1 MSTSQPLITELRELI
16 LRAAPQP
23 ELAQGV
29 LTCGDSEP
37 LDRLMP
43 FSSVIILGVI
53 VAIED
58 RYRITATKVDI
69 RQILS
74 EGVTLQRLAELI
86 ESRLAATA

>member
-1 MSTSQPLITELRELI
+1 LTTSETLVTELRQLI

-29 LTCGDSEP
+29 LTCGDTEP

-58 RYRITATKVDI
+58 RYRITATKADV
-69 RQILS
+69 RRVLT
-74 EGVTLQRLAELI
+74 EGATLRRLAEMI
-86 ESRLAATA
+86 EARLSAAA

>member
-1 MSTSQPLITELRELI
+1 MSNTLVTELRDLI

-29 LTCGDSEP
+29 MTCDESEP

-43 FSSVIILGVI
+43 FSSVIILGVL

-58 RYRITATKVDI
+58 RYQIAATKTDV
-69 RQILS
+69 RHVLTG
-74 EGVTLQRLAELI
+74 GVTLQRLAEMI
-86 ESRLAATA
+86 EAKLAATT